1 MRPKKSKELIGEL
14 AKELGLSEQEVKSV
28 YDVYWGRVRK
38 TMSSLE
44 HNRIFLQGLGTFF
57 IKPWAVEKRL
67 KANATKVS
75 GYMENPSNHGL
86 HVMNEIFKEN
96 IKLEAVKERE
106 QFEIDQK
113 KIKRNERY
121 TQNLEREGQD
131 S

>member
-1 MRPKKSKELIGEL
+1 
-14 AKELGLSEQEVKSV
+14 
-28 YDVYWGRVRK
+28 
-38 TMSSLE
+38 MSSLE